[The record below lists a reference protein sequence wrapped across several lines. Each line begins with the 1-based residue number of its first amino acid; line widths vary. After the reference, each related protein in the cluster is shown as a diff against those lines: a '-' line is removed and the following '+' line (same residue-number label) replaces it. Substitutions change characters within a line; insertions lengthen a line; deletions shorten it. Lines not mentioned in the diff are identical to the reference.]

1 MKIYGIDKKSWLEVA
16 PVKDGSYTATS
27 VEVKIDIGHG
37 YFSAKNLD
45 MHFQN
50 LDTFISELDHF
61 ITDRDIAPRLNGTY
75 DSFIEISGSV
85 SHAFI
90 KFCIGDENC
99 GAKTHQYSL
108 CGSLEIEQEHLVPFL
123 KIMKSIKS

>member
-1 MKIYGIDKKSWLEVA
+1 MKIYGIGKKSWLEIG

-37 YFSAKNLD
+37 FFSAKNID

-50 LDTFISELDHF
+50 LDTFIPELDHF
-61 ITDRDIAPRLNGTY
+61 ITSRDINPRLNGTY

-85 SHAFI
+85 SHVFI
-90 KFCIGDENC
+90 KFCIGDEDC

-108 CGSLEIEQEHLVPFL
+108 CGSFEIEQEHLVPFL